1 MELVCSV
8 ADLPETPQPDTLCL
22 YHKVF
27 GMFETPLFR
36 RADTD
41 QAPVMQ
47 IRMGDRD
54 VTMPLRSLAR
64 EFKLEETSADGQML
78 QLVAAALD
86 YVTALRIGDKLPS
99 EVLTGDASW
108 EPSAEHIGIA
118 NARLQLQLVEWLQK
132 GSGAAP
138 VQITPGKLATGNVD
152 PGVRELVQTALV
164 RAADELNLPSGQAV
178 LAKIEDLAHE
188 LAYIEALR
196 DRLLRRV
203 QSMVVILS
211 RMTQARIKD
220 VAPAETLNRVRQ
232 LTDIAFQQIRQRFE
246 EQDAHISEVMSAL
259 RHIESHRAFIRSN
272 RDWLYRSQRAW
283 DPILLEWDRI
293 TPPQEAG
300 RQLLDRSYAF
310 LAPRFMP
317 VTEWLSSI
325 RPKPKQKLDGMVW

>member
-1 MELVCSV
+1 MCSV
-8 ADLPETPQPDTLCL
+8 ADLPETSHPDTLYL
-22 YHKVF
+22 SHKVF
-27 GMFETPLFR
+27 EMFETPLFR

-64 EFKLEETSADGQML
+64 EFKLDDASADGQML

-86 YVTALRIGDKLPS
+86 YVSALRIGDKLPS

-108 EPSAEHIGIA
+108 EPTAAHIGIA

-138 VQITPGKLATGNVD
+138 IQITPDKLATGNVD
-152 PGVRELVQTALV
+152 AGVRELVHTALI
-164 RAADELNLPSGQAV
+164 RAAEELNLPSGQAV
-178 LAKIEDLAHE
+178 LEKIEDLAHE

-203 QSMVVILS
+203 QGMVVTLE
-211 RMTQARIKD
+211 RMMQARIKD

-232 LTDIAFQQIRQRFE
+232 LTNIAYGQIRQRFE

-259 RHIESHRAFIRSN
+259 RHIESHRTYIRSN

-283 DPILLEWDRI
+283 DPILLEWDPI
-293 TPPQEAG
+293 APPHEAG
-300 RQLLDRSYAF
+300 RQLLDRTYTF

-317 VTEWLSSI
+317 VTEWLSFI